1 MSGAGRPG
9 GAAQAATFP
18 RAKGRS
24 RGTPAAGRARHLP
37 RRGLSARRGADTDTA
52 ARAPSRRGFRG
63 RAGKVRSRTLL
74 RRRVRH
80 PGAPAAVHRRPAH
93 AAGRAYD
100 GLCPRPRGR
109 AAAAGTPPCVDVG
122 AAAGRRRIHA
132 LHFQARDPTPG
143 APVLA
148 GHQAA
153 RHGPPPA
160 RPARLLPRRIAQ
172 QVLRMNGR
180 IVAAAR
186 GNWLDRDW
194 RSAPER
200 QAKAARGGQIIL
212 GECPD
217 RHSVLDWGGA
227 SIGPGRMPRQNLF
240 AGPDGAC
247 GAAGAAPGPPERAA
261 AAGSGLRA
269 IPARPRAGRGSN
281 IPHFHAR
288 RAAAV
293 A

>member
-1 MSGAGRPG
+1 MACPPPAGR
-9 GAAQAATFP
+9 GACRAAARP
-18 RAKGRS
+18 PVKR
-24 RGTPAAGRARHLP
+24 RARA
-37 RRGLSARRGADTDTA
+37 SSA
-52 ARAPSRRGFRG
+52 ARAPSRLGFRSG
-63 RAGKVRSRTLL
+63 AGKVRSRALS

-93 AAGRAYD
+93 AAGRTD
-100 GLCPRPRGR
+100 GNLCRLPRRR
-109 AAAAGTPPCVDVG
+109 AAAAQALPCVDMG

-132 LHFQARDPTPG
+132 RHLYARDPFPV
-143 APVLA
+143 APALA

-153 RHGPPPA
+153 RHALPPA
-160 RPARLLPRRIAQ
+160 RPAGLVLRCIAQ

-180 IVAAAR
+180 IVAATR
-186 GNWLDRDW
+186 GNRIHRDW

-217 RHSVLDWGGA
+217 RHSVLGGGGA

-240 AGPDGAC
+240 VGPDGAC
-247 GAAGAAPGPPERAA
+247 GAAGAAPCPPERAA
-261 AAGSGLRA
+261 AAGSGPRA
-269 IPARPRAGRGSN
+269 VPARPRAGRGADV
-281 IPHFHAR
+281 PHFHAR
-288 RAAAV
+288 RAAPA